1 MKAITKIILT
11 TILLG
16 TFTLAQ
22 AEEKNSKSDSKH
34 WENKG
39 PITKAEFLKKQ
50 GELFDKMDA
59 NKDGTLTPEER
70 KTYWEANKRKKEEK
84 SKK

>member
-1 MKAITKIILT
+1 MKTITKIILT

-16 TFTLAQ
+16 TFSLAQ
-22 AEEKNSKSDSKH
+22 ADEKNSKSDGKY

-50 GELFDKMDA
+50 EELFNKMDA

-70 KTYWEANKRKKEEK
+70 KAYWEANKGKIEEK
-84 SKK
+84 SQR